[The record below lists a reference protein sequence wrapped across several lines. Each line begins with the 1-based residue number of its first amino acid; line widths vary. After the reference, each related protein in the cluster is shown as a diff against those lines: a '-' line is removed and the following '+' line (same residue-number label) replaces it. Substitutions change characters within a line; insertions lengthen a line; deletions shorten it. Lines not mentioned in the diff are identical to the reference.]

1 MNLRSAKTFALSFCL
16 ASFATVAWGAI
27 DPAKLTVQD
36 IVKQQTQL
44 RAQVIAGKGPF
55 KGMAKMERDEM
66 VRHQD
71 RVLTMIGDRKDLEGM
86 STEQRTELY
95 NELQWIDA
103 TLGKA
108 QDERMVC
115 EHTRSVGSNRVQS
128 VCMTAAQRERLRER
142 AQSELQKP
150 SACASNDLGRC
161 N

>member
-1 MNLRSAKTFALSFCL
+1 MKSRHLKATLLALCL
-16 ASFATVAWGAI
+16 ASFAGIAWGEV
-27 DPAKLTVQD
+27 DTSKLTVQD

-44 RAQVIAGKGPF
+44 RSQVIAGKGSF
-55 KGMAKMERDEM
+55 RGMAKYERDEI

-86 STEQRTELY
+86 STDQRTELY
-95 NELQWIDA
+95 NELQWLDA
-103 TLGKA
+103 TLAKA

-128 VCMTAAQRERLRER
+128 VCMSAAERDRLRQR

-150 SACASNDLGRC
+150 VNCAGLKVCAGG
-161 N
+161 